1 MIARY
6 KDAFAGTLV
15 LSLLYYFVPSI
26 FSPLLALVIIFGS
39 LLFLI
44 IAHFELQKR
53 LWAVFFIALTV
64 LIAAIVFFGF
74 SPTIT
79 LPSISY

>member
-6 KDAFAGTLV
+6 KDAFVGTLV
-15 LSLLYYFVPSI
+15 LALLYYFFPAI
-26 FSPLLALVIIFGS
+26 FSPLLAVVIAFGS

-64 LIAAIVFFGF
+64 LLAAVIFFGF
-74 SPTIT
+74 SPIIT
-79 LPSISY
+79 LPSIRF